1 MRQERTRKRRKKQ
14 EMEHRCVCKSR
25 SLYSYT
31 QHVHL
36 GQYTTVYSLIGPLL
50 FHCPQA
56 DSLEA
61 ETIVEAALSQ
71 FGKDHVSLM

>member
-1 MRQERTRKRRKKQ
+1 MR
-14 EMEHRCVCKSR
+14 HRCVCKSR
-25 SLYSYT
+25 CLYSYT

-36 GQYTTVYSLIGPLL
+36 GRSMKVYSLIAPLL
-50 FHCPQA
+50 FHCSQA

-61 ETIVEAALSQ
+61 EAIVEAALCQ